1 VARNKATAVDE
12 AGRRTPAG
20 GRGGD
25 PPDLAPGSVRAEE
38 ILSIVTRLFFEHG
51 YRGVGIRMIADT
63 VGARPSSL
71 YHHFP
76 NKEAMLYRI
85 ALRATIDFIDVHAAM
100 VHGDGDIPTRLREL
114 VKAHV
119 VYFGE
124 NKLAQQVAEREL
136 RELDEDHYD
145 EVRRRQREYLDALS
159 ALIEKG
165 CETGDLHVEHP
176 RIATRALLDML
187 NNFNKWFEPRK
198 GLDLAALGDLYSAMI
213 VEGLLGA
220 APAGAE

>member
-1 VARNKATAVDE
+1 VPRKKAATTVAGGQRSRADGRSADDE
-12 AGRRTPAG
+12 AG
-20 GRGGD
+20 
-25 PPDLAPGSVRAEE
+25 LAPGSVRAEE
-38 ILSIVTRLFFEHG
+38 ILATVTRLFFEHG

-85 ALRATIDFIDVHAAM
+85 ALRATTDFIDAHASM
-100 VHGDGDIPTRLREL
+100 VEAEGDVPTKLREL

-136 RELDEDHYD
+136 RELDPAHYD
-145 EVRRRQREYLDALS
+145 EVRRRQRDYLEALS
-159 ALIEKG
+159 DLIQKG
-165 CETGDLHVEHP
+165 CDDGDLHVDHP

-198 GLDLAALGDLYSAMI
+198 DLDLRVLGDLYSKMI
-213 VEGLLGA
+213 VEGLLRA
-220 APAGAE
+220 APAD